1 MTVYVNIQI
10 IFINGQKTNYNKF
23 WSEVFF
29 FILISSIC
37 NSGGGKCVS
46 RESLWRSGS
55 EWQWR
60 AVVAVAATALTKVND
75 DYYEDDDG
83 NDDDDDDDNNNLVR

>member
-1 MTVYVNIQI
+1 MGKRQI
-10 IFINGQKTNYNKF
+10 TINSGPKY
-23 WSEVFF
+23 FF